1 MARDIDTSQAELEAA
16 RAELEL
22 KVAGKT
28 IPSAFE
34 ESARVAPDA
43 KGLAWKQDGEWKSL
57 TFAEYR
63 EAVRDSSNSWLAQ
76 GLKPGEFVTMMAR
89 NVPEHYLAD
98 LGAVHARGVG
108 VSLYN
113 TLSPEQ
119 IVYIVNHCEASFVV
133 AEHGDCLEKFLKIK
147 EEIPTVR
154 KLVVVDAG
162 DGFLGDDEWMI
173 TWEEFVES
181 GRKFGHDNPDAFDES
196 WKKVKPDDLLTLIY
210 TSGTTGPPKG
220 VMIDHR
226 NVLYV
231 GHMLDAVGGRRAGD
245 RVISYLPLAH
255 IAERAGSMYLAPIF
269 QTSVYLCEDFLQL
282 GTYLAEVKPT
292 IFFGVP
298 RVFEKM
304 HAALLAGLAAAEESQ
319 KQMADWALDIGRQVS
334 TLEQKG
340 DPIPEELK
348 TMHDNAQMVLGAIRA
363 RLGLDECRYLISGA
377 APISTEVLEFFHA
390 IGLKIAEIYGQS
402 EDTGPTSLNP
412 YDRIKIGTVGPPI
425 PGVEVKLAE
434 DGELLVRGPN
444 VTKGYYKDPELTAE
458 TFDKDGWLHSGDVCE
473 IDEDGYLKVV
483 DRKKEIIITAG
494 GKNIAPSNLENALK
508 EHPLIGQAAVIGDR
522 RPFVSALIVL
532 DPEIAPGW
540 AQSNGA
546 KGSSVQELAEDPVIH
561 EEISRAVEEA
571 NKRFSNVEQIKKFKI
586 LGAEWTAESDELT
599 PTLKLKRRVIDEKYA
614 GEIDE
619 MYR

>member
-1 MARDIDTSQAELEAA
+1 MARDVAAE
-16 RAELEL
+16 RAELEK
-22 KVAGKT
+22 KVTGKT

-34 ESARVAPDA
+34 ESARTSPDV
-43 KGLAWKQDGEWKSL
+43 KGLSWKENGEWKSL
-57 TFAEYR
+57 SFREYR
-63 EAVRDSSNSWLAQ
+63 DAVREVANAWLAA
-76 GLKPGEFVTMMAR
+76 GLKPGEFVTIMAR
-89 NVPEHYLAD
+89 NIPEHYLAD

-119 IVYIVNHCEASFVV
+119 ATYIVNHCEATFAV
-133 AEHGDCLEKFLKIK
+133 AEHGDCLDKFLKIK
-147 EEIPTVR
+147 EEIPAVK
-154 KLVVVDAG
+154 KLIVLDAPDDFVT
-162 DGFLGDDEWMI
+162 DGEWMVA
-173 TWEEFVES
+173 WEDFVEA
-181 GRKFGHDNPDAFDES
+181 GREFGKQNPDAFDQS
-196 WKKVKPDDLLTLIY
+196 WKAVKPEDLLTLIY

-226 NVLYV
+226 NVLFV
-231 GHMLDAVGGRRAGD
+231 GHMLDAVGKREPGD

-282 GTYLAEVKPT
+282 GSYLPEVKPT

-304 HAALLAGLAAAEESQ
+304 HAALLAGMAAAEESQ

-334 TLEQKG
+334 VYEQKG
-340 DPIPEELK
+340 ESVPEELQ
-348 TMHDNAQMVLGAIRA
+348 TMHNNAQMVLGAIRA
-363 RLGLDECRYLISGA
+363 RLGLDETRNLISGA

-390 IGLKIAEIYGQS
+390 IGLRIAEIYGQS

-412 YDRIKIGTVGPPI
+412 YERIKIGTVGPAL
-425 PGVEVKLAE
+425 PGVEVKLAD

-458 TFDKDGWLHSGDVCE
+458 TFDSDGWLHSGDVCE
-473 IDEDGYLKVV
+473 IDQDGYLRVV

-508 EHPLIGQAAVIGDR
+508 EHPLIGQAAAIGDR
-522 RPFVSALIVL
+522 RKFVSALIVL
-532 DPEIAPGW
+532 DPEVAPGW
-540 AQSNGA
+540 AQQHGLASKSIA
-546 KGSSVQELAEDPVIH
+546 DLAQEPVVV
-561 EEISRAVEEA
+561 EEIQKAVDEV
-571 NKRFSNVEQIKKFKI
+571 NKGFSQVEQIKKFTV
-586 LGAEWTAESDELT
+586 LPSEWTAESEELT
-599 PTLKLKRRVIDEKYA
+599 PTLKLKRRVINDKYA
-614 GEIDE
+614 DEIE
-619 MYR
+619 RMYG

>member
-1 MARDIDTSQAELEAA
+1 MGRDIAAE
-16 RAELEL
+16 RAELEK

-34 ESARVAPDA
+34 ESARTNPDV
-43 KGLAWKQDGEWKSL
+43 KGLSWKEDGEWKTL
-57 TFAEYR
+57 TFREYR
-63 EAVRDSSNSWLAQ
+63 DAVRDVANAWLAI
-76 GLKPGEFVTMMAR
+76 GLKPGEFVTIMGR
-89 NVPEHYLAD
+89 NIHEHYLAD

-119 IVYIVNHCEASFVV
+119 VTYIVNHCEATFAV
-133 AEHGDCLEKFLKIK
+133 AEHGDCLDKFLKIK
-147 EEIPTVR
+147 EEIPAVR
-154 KLVVVDAG
+154 KMIVLDAPDDFVS
-162 DGFLGDDEWMI
+162 DGEWMV
-173 TWEEFVES
+173 TWEDFVES
-181 GRKFGHDNPDAFDES
+181 GREFGKNNPDAFDQS
-196 WKKVKPDDLLTLIY
+196 WKSVKPEDLLTLIY

-226 NVLYV
+226 NVLFV
-231 GHMLDAVGGRRAGD
+231 GHMLDAVGERHPGD

-282 GTYLAEVKPT
+282 GTYLPEVKPT

-304 HAALLAGLAAAEESQ
+304 HAALLAGMAAAEESQ

-334 TLEQKG
+334 VYEQKG
-340 DPIPEELK
+340 EPVPEELASQ
-348 TMHDNAQMVLGAIRA
+348 HNNAQMVLGAIRA
-363 RLGLDECRYLISGA
+363 RLGLDETRYLISGA

-412 YDRIKIGTVGPPI
+412 YERIKIGTVGPAL

-444 VTKGYYKDPELTAE
+444 VTKGYYKDPELTAD

-473 IDEDGYLKVV
+473 IDDDGYLRVV

-508 EHPLIGQAAVIGDR
+508 EHPLIGQAAAIGDR
-522 RPFVSALIVL
+522 RKFVSALIVL
-532 DPEIAPGW
+532 DPEVAPGW
-540 AQSNGA
+540 GQQHGLAGKSTT
-546 KGSSVQELAEDPVIH
+546 ELAQEPAVV
-561 EEISRAVEEA
+561 EEIQKAVDEV
-571 NKRFSNVEQIKKFKI
+571 NKGFSQVEQIKKFTV
-586 LGAEWTAESDELT
+586 LPAEWTAESEELT
-599 PTLKLKRRVIDEKYA
+599 PTLKLKRRVINDKYA
-614 GEIDE
+614 DEIE
-619 MYR
+619 RMYG

>member
-1 MARDIDTSQAELEAA
+1 MKRDIEAE
-16 RAELEL
+16 RAELDK

-34 ESARVAPDA
+34 ESARSAPDV
-43 KGLAWKQDGEWKSL
+43 KGISWKENGEWKSL
-57 TFAEYR
+57 TYSEYR
-63 EAVRDSSNSWLAQ
+63 DAVRDVANAWLSQ

-89 NVPEHYLAD
+89 NLPQHYLAD
-98 LGAVHARGVG
+98 LGAVHARGIG

-119 IVYIVNHCEASFVV
+119 IVYIVNHCEAAFVV
-133 AEHGDCLEKFLKIK
+133 AEHGDCLDKFLKIK
-147 EEIPTVR
+147 EEIPQVR
-154 KLVVVDAG
+154 KLIVIDAG
-162 DGFLGDDEWMI
+162 EDFLGDEEWMM
-173 TWEEFVES
+173 TWEDFVEA
-181 GRKFGHDNPDAFDES
+181 GRKFGKENPDEFDES
-196 WKKVKPDDLLTLIY
+196 WKKVRPEDLLTLIY

-231 GHMLDAVGGRRAGD
+231 GHMLDSVGERQPGD

-269 QTSVYLCEDFLQL
+269 RTSVYLCEDFMQL
-282 GTYLAEVKPT
+282 GTFLPDVKPT

-304 HAALLAGLAAAEESQ
+304 HSALLAGLAAAEESQ

-334 TLEQKG
+334 QYEQKREPVP
-340 DPIPEELK
+340 DELK

-412 YDRIKIGTVGPPI
+412 YDRIKIGTVGPAL

-458 TFDKDGWLHSGDVCE
+458 TFDEDGWLHSGDVCE

-494 GKNIAPSNLENALK
+494 GKNIAPSNLENTLK

-522 RPFVSALIVL
+522 RKFVSALIVL
-532 DPEIAPGW
+532 DSEVAPGW
-540 AQSNGA
+540 AQQQGLSG
-546 KGSSVQELAEDPVIH
+546 KSVAELAEEPAVR
-561 EEISRAVEEA
+561 EEIQKAIDET
-571 NKRFSNVEQIKKFKI
+571 NKGFSQVEQIKRFTI
-586 LGAEWTAESDELT
+586 LPAEWTAESEELT
-599 PTLKLKRRVIDEKYA
+599 PTLKLKRRVIEQKYA
-614 GEIDE
+614 DDIDRL
-619 MYR
+619 YAD

>member
-1 MARDIDTSQAELEAA
+1 MARDVEAE
-16 RAELEL
+16 RAELKE
-22 KVAGKT
+22 KVKGKT
-28 IPSAFE
+28 IPSAIE
-34 ESARVAPDA
+34 ESARLAPDV
-43 KGLAWKQDGEWKSL
+43 KGLAWKRDGEWKSL
-57 TFAEYR
+57 TFTEYR
-63 EAVRDSSNSWLAQ
+63 EAIRDAANAWLAL
-76 GLKPGEFVTMMAR
+76 GLQPGEFVTMLAR
-89 NVPEHYLAD
+89 NIPEHYLAD

-119 IVYIVNHCEASFVV
+119 IVYIVNHCEASYVV
-133 AEHGDCLEKFLKIK
+133 AEHGDCLDKFLKIK

-154 KLVVVDAG
+154 KLIVVDTPEDFSG
-162 DGFLGDDEWMI
+162 DGEWLIGWEDFL
-173 TWEEFVES
+173 ES
-181 GRKFGHDNPDAFDES
+181 GRKIGQENPDAFDKS
-196 WKKVKPDDLLTLIY
+196 WKVVKPEDLLTLIY

-220 VMIDHR
+220 VMIDHL

-231 GHMLDAVGGRRAGD
+231 GHMLNSVGNREPGD

-269 QTSVYLCEDFLQL
+269 QTTVYLCDDFLQM
-282 GTYLAEVKPT
+282 GTFLQEVKPT

-304 HAALLAGLAAAEESQ
+304 HAALLAGLAAAEETPR
-319 KQMADWALDIGRQVS
+319 QMAEMAIETGRQVAAY
-334 TLEQKG
+334 EQKG
-340 DPIPEELK
+340 EPVPDELK
-348 TMHDNAQMVLGAIRA
+348 SQYEAVQMVLSPIRA

-390 IGLKIAEIYGQS
+390 IGLKIAEVYGQS

-412 YDRIKIGTVGPPI
+412 YERIKIGTVGPAL
-425 PGVEVKLAE
+425 PGVEVKLAD

-444 VTKGYYKDPELTAE
+444 VTRGYYKDPELTAE

-508 EHPLIGQAAVIGDR
+508 EHALIGQVAVIGDR
-522 RPFVSALIVL
+522 RKFVSALIVL
-532 DPEIAPGW
+532 DSEVAPGW
-540 AQSNGA
+540 AQQHGLEGKSTA
-546 KGSSVQELAEDPVIH
+546 ELAQDPAVI
-561 EEISRAVEEA
+561 EEIQRTVDEV
-571 NKRFSNVEQIKKFKI
+571 NKGFSNSEQVRKFTV
-586 LGAEWTAESDELT
+586 LPTEWTAESEELT

-614 GEIDE
+614 DEINA
-619 MYR
+619 MYG

>member
-1 MARDIDTSQAELEAA
+1 MGRDIAAERADLEK
-16 RAELEL
+16 

-28 IPSAFE
+28 IPSALE
-34 ESARVAPDA
+34 ETARTNPDV
-43 KGLAWKQDGEWKSL
+43 KGLSWKENGEWKTL
-57 TFAEYR
+57 TFREYR
-63 EAVRDSSNSWLAQ
+63 EAVRDVANAWLAT
-76 GLKPGEFVTMMAR
+76 GLKPGEFVTIMGR
-89 NVPEHYLAD
+89 NIPEHYLAD
-98 LGAVHARGVG
+98 LGAVHARGIG

-119 IVYIVNHCEASFVV
+119 VTYIVNHCEATFAV
-133 AEHGDCLEKFLKIK
+133 AEHGDCLDKFLKIK
-147 EEIPTVR
+147 EEIPAVR
-154 KLVVVDAG
+154 KMIVLDAPDDFVT
-162 DGFLGDDEWMI
+162 DGEWMV
-173 TWEEFVES
+173 TWEDFVEA
-181 GRKFGHDNPDAFDES
+181 GREFGKKNPDAFDQS
-196 WKKVKPDDLLTLIY
+196 WKSVKAEDLLTLIY

-226 NVLYV
+226 NVLFV
-231 GHMLDAVGGRRAGD
+231 GHMLDTVGQREPGD

-282 GTYLAEVKPT
+282 GSYLPEVKPT

-304 HAALLAGLAAAEESQ
+304 HAALLAGMAAAEESQ
-319 KQMADWALDIGRQVS
+319 KQMADWALDIGRQVV
-334 TLEQKG
+334 TYEQKG
-340 DPIPEELK
+340 EPVAEELK

-377 APISTEVLEFFHA
+377 APIATEVLEFFHS

-412 YDRIKIGTVGPPI
+412 YDRIKIGTVGPAL
-425 PGVEVKLAE
+425 PGVEVKLAD

-473 IDEDGYLKVV
+473 IDDDGYLRVV

-494 GKNIAPSNLENALK
+494 GKNIAPSNLENSLK
-508 EHPLIGQAAVIGDR
+508 EHPLIGQAAAIGDR
-522 RPFVSALIVL
+522 RKFVSALIVL
-532 DPEIAPGW
+532 DPEVAPGW
-540 AQSNGA
+540 AQQHALAGKST
-546 KGSSVQELAEDPVIH
+546 SELAQEPAVL
-561 EEISRAVEEA
+561 EEIQKAVDEV
-571 NKRFSNVEQIKKFKI
+571 NKGFSQVEQIKKFTV
-586 LGAEWTAESDELT
+586 LPAEWTAESEELT
-599 PTLKLKRRVIDEKYA
+599 PTLKLKRRVINDKYA
-614 GEIDE
+614 DEIDR
-619 MYR
+619 MYAD

>member
-1 MARDIDTSQAELEAA
+1 MARDIKAE
-16 RAELEL
+16 RAELEK
-22 KVAGKT
+22 KVSGKT
-28 IPSAFE
+28 IPSALE
-34 ESARVAPDA
+34 VSAKSAPDV
-43 KGLAWKQDGEWKSL
+43 KGLAWKENGDWKSL
-57 TFAEYR
+57 TFSEYR
-63 EAVRDSSNSWLAQ
+63 EAVRDVTNAWLAAE
-76 GLKPGEFVTMMAR
+76 LKPGEFVTLMAR
-89 NVPEHYLAD
+89 NIPQHYLAD

-119 IVYIVNHCEASFVV
+119 VVYIVNHCEATFAV
-133 AEHGDCLEKFLKIK
+133 AEHGDCLDKFLKIR
-147 EEIPTVR
+147 EEIPNVR
-154 KLVVVDAG
+154 KVIVVDAPDDFLT
-162 DGFLGDDEWMI
+162 DGEWTI
-173 TWEEFVES
+173 TWEDFVES
-181 GRKFGHDNPDAFDES
+181 GRKFGKENPNAFDQS
-196 WKKVKPDDLLTLIY
+196 WKAVKPDDLLTLIY

-226 NVLYV
+226 NVLFV
-231 GHMLDAVGGRRAGD
+231 GHMLDAVGKREPGD

-282 GTYLAEVKPT
+282 GSYLAEVKPT

-304 HAALLAGLAAAEESQ
+304 HAALLAGMAAAEESQ

-334 TLEQKG
+334 VYEQKG
-340 DPIPEELK
+340 EEVPEELK
-348 TMHDNAQMVLGAIRA
+348 TMHNNAQMVLGAIRA

-390 IGLKIAEIYGQS
+390 IGLKIAEVYGQS

-412 YDRIKIGTVGPPI
+412 YERIKIGTVGPAL
-425 PGVEVKLAE
+425 PGIEVKLAA

-458 TFDKDGWLHSGDVCE
+458 TFDKDGWLHSGDICE
-473 IDEDGYLKVV
+473 IDEDGYLRVV

-508 EHPLIGQAAVIGDR
+508 EHPLIGQAAVIGDLR
-522 RPFVSALIVL
+522 KFVSALIVL
-532 DPEIAPGW
+532 DPEVAPGW
-540 AQSNGA
+540 AKQHGLDGKSTA
-546 KGSSVQELAEDPVIH
+546 ELAQEPAVV
-561 EEISRAVEEA
+561 EEIQKAVDEV
-571 NKRFSNVEQIKKFKI
+571 NKGFSQVEQIKKFTI
-586 LGAEWTAESDELT
+586 LPTEWTAESEELT
-599 PTLKLKRRVIDEKYA
+599 PTLKLKRRVINDKYA
-614 GEIDE
+614 DEIDRL
-619 MYR
+619 YAD